1 MKTTQ
6 TQPILLP
13 PLKMNKHLY
22 RDKVNA
28 TYDRLYAMA
37 HYTYIIETKTTLIE
51 DDRVKPFV
59 RKKIKALS
67 ANTTFHEPK
76 TKMLTYDHLIKKLAY
91 DPTTGEITHNDG
103 IRAEES
109 AICKPMTPKKLRKQ
123 NLELSRLPLRAK
135 NKPPVHN
142 GWLSYTTDQYSLLD
156 DDIRPLCTKR
166 YYLERN
172 PDLTSPNATTR
183 KTYYIRPLNASPR
196 VYINNTTYKPQAIAY
211 LYMGAGGRFDYTQGL
226 DNITR
231 IEEETLCEP
240 YGMQNISPKTNKR
253 TPYPCRDGNLLN
265 YAWDNIKPDAVS
277 PAALT
282 RIPKK
287 RTPQSVQCTDKKKPH
302 RRTVCVERN
311 IRIEEHEDGQ
321 TTYTV
326 HGMGTGN
333 KTTLCHTWEDAVTV
347 YNAQL
352 KRIKG
357 HKQTLRNGTTMVTS
371 MR

>member
-1 MKTTQ
+1 MKTTEK
-6 TQPILLP
+6 QPIILQ
-13 PLKMNKHLY
+13 PLQMNKHLY

-28 TYDRLYAMA
+28 TYDRLYALS

-51 DDRVKPFV
+51 DTRPKPFV
-59 RKKIKALS
+59 RKRIKSLS
-67 ANTTFHEPK
+67 ENVKLNKPK
-76 TKMLTYDHLIKKLAY
+76 TTMLTYDYLIEKLAY

-103 IRAEES
+103 LRAEES
-109 AICKPMTPKKLRKQ
+109 AICKAPTPKKLRKQ
-123 NLELSRLPLRAK
+123 NLELNRLPLRAK

-142 GWLSYTTDQYSLLD
+142 GWLTYTTDQYALLD

-172 PDLTSPNATTR
+172 PDKSSLNATIR
-183 KTYYIRPLNASPR
+183 KAYYIRPLQASPR
-196 VYINNTTYKPQAIAY
+196 IHINNTTYKPQAIAY
-211 LYMGAGGRFDYTQGL
+211 LYMQAGGRFDYTGGL

-231 IEEETLCEP
+231 IQEETLCEP
-240 YGMQNISPKTNKR
+240 YGMQNINPRTNKR
-253 TPYPCRDGNLLN
+253 IPYPCRDGNPLN

-277 PAALT
+277 PATLT
-282 RIPKK
+282 YTPKPRK
-287 RTPQSVQCTDKKKPH
+287 PAPQKEKKVH

-311 IRIEEHEDGQ
+311 IRIETDANNT

-326 HGMGTGN
+326 HNMGTGN
-333 KTTLCHTWEDAVTV
+333 KTTVCHSWEDAVTV

-357 HKQTLRNGTTMVTS
+357 HKQTLRNGTTMITS